1 MIIEAIII
9 GIIIGIFR
17 RGKLSRLEYLRIN
30 LSPLIIVALIS
41 YISIIVM
48 NLGSL
53 DFNSSLYN
61 VFLILTYALIII
73 VLTFNLD
80 KKFMFLPLIGVMMNF
95 ICMCVNSFRIPV
107 KNDIILS
114 LYGQETSNLLLTNKI
129 KYFIPAEDASL
140 SILGKIFSISD
151 YYIYDVILSI
161 GDIIIFI
168 GIILIIQELMT
179 DKFLKTRDS
188 ITLSK
193 SLYRKRKKY

>member
-80 KKFMFLPLIGVMMNF
+80 KKFMFLTLIGVMMNF

-140 SILGKIFSISD
+140 SVLGKIFSISD

>member
-9 GIIIGIFR
+9 GIIIGTIR
-17 RGKLSRLEYLRIN
+17 KGKLSRLEYLKIN
-30 LSPLIIVALIS
+30 LSPLIILSLIS
-41 YISIIVM
+41 YVSIIVM

-95 ICMCVNSFRIPV
+95 VCMCVNSFKIPV
-107 KNDIILS
+107 KSDIILS
-114 LYGQETSNLLLTNKI
+114 LYGEEMNNLLLANKI
-129 KYFIPAEDASL
+129 KYFIPAEGASL
-140 SILGKIFSISD
+140 NALGKLFSISD
-151 YYIYDVILSI
+151 YYFYDVILSI
-161 GDIIIFI
+161 GDIIIVV
-168 GIILIIQELMT
+168 GIVLIIQALMT
-179 DKFLKTRDS
+179 DKYLKTRDS

-193 SLYRKRKKY
+193 SLYRNKKKY

>member
-9 GIIIGIFR
+9 GIIIGTIR
-17 RGKLSRLEYLRIN
+17 KGKLSRLEYLKIN

-41 YISIIVM
+41 YVAIIVM

-53 DFNSSLYN
+53 DFNSNLYN
-61 VFLILTYALIII
+61 VFLVLTYALIIV

-80 KKFMFLPLIGVMMNF
+80 KKFMFLPLIGIMMNF
-95 ICMCVNSFRIPV
+95 ICMSVNSFRIPV

-114 LYGQETSNLLLTNKI
+114 IYGQETSNLLLANKI
-129 KYFIPAEDASL
+129 KFFIPAENANL
-140 SILGKIFSISD
+140 NALGKLFSIGD
-151 YYIYDVILSI
+151 YYLYDVILSI
-161 GDIIIFI
+161 GDIIIFV
-168 GIILIIQELMT
+168 GIILVIQELMT

-193 SLYRKRKKY
+193 SLYKKRKKY

>member
-9 GIIIGIFR
+9 GIIIGTVR
-17 RGKLSRLEYLRIN
+17 KGKLSRLEYLKIN
-30 LSPLIIVALIS
+30 LSPLIILSLIS
-41 YISIIVM
+41 YVSIIVM

-95 ICMCVNSFRIPV
+95 ICMCVNSFKIPV
-107 KNDIILS
+107 KSDIILK
-114 LYGQETSNLLLTNKI
+114 LYGEETSNLLLANKI
-129 KYFIPAEDASL
+129 KFFIPAEGANL
-140 SILGKIFSISD
+140 NALGKLFSISD
-151 YYIYDVILSI
+151 YYLYDVILSI
-161 GDIIIFI
+161 GDIIIFV

-179 DKFLKTRDS
+179 DKYLKTRDS

-193 SLYRKRKKY
+193 SLYKKKKR

>member
-1 MIIEAIII
+1 
-9 GIIIGIFR
+9 
-17 RGKLSRLEYLRIN
+17 
-30 LSPLIIVALIS
+30 
-41 YISIIVM
+41 M

-95 ICMCVNSFRIPV
+95 ICMCVNSFKIPV
-107 KNDIILS
+107 KSDIILK
-114 LYGQETSNLLLTNKI
+114 LYGEETSNLLLANKI
-129 KYFIPAEDASL
+129 KFFIPAEGANL
-140 SILGKIFSISD
+140 NALGKLFSISD
-151 YYIYDVILSI
+151 YYLYDVILSI
-161 GDIIIFI
+161 GDIIIFV

-179 DKFLKTRDS
+179 DKYLKTRDS

-193 SLYRKRKKY
+193 SLYKKKKR

>member
-9 GIIIGIFR
+9 GIIIGTLR
-17 RGKLSRLEYLRIN
+17 KGKLSRLEYLKIN
-30 LSPLIIVALIS
+30 LSPLIILSLIS
-41 YISIIVM
+41 YVSIIVM

-80 KKFMFLPLIGVMMNF
+80 KKFMFLPLIGAMMNF
-95 ICMCVNSFRIPV
+95 ICMCVNSFKIPV
-107 KNDIILS
+107 KSDIILS
-114 LYGQETSNLLLTNKI
+114 LYGEETSNLLLANKI
-129 KYFIPAEDASL
+129 KFFIPAEGANL
-140 SILGKIFSISD
+140 NALGKLFSISD
-151 YYIYDVILSI
+151 YYLYDVILSI
-161 GDIIIFI
+161 GDIIIFV

-179 DKFLKTRDS
+179 DKYLKTRDS

-193 SLYRKRKKY
+193 SLYKKKKKY

>member
-9 GIIIGIFR
+9 GIIIGTIR
-17 RGKLSRLEYLRIN
+17 KGKLSRLEYLKVN
-30 LSPLIIVALIS
+30 LSPLIILALIS
-41 YISIIVM
+41 FLSIIVM
-48 NLGSL
+48 NLGLL

-95 ICMCVNSFRIPV
+95 ICMCVNSFKIPV
-107 KNDIILS
+107 KSDIILS
-114 LYGQETSNLLLTNKI
+114 LYGEEMHSLLVANKV
-129 KYFIPAEDASL
+129 KFFMPAENANL
-140 SILGKIFSISD
+140 SALGKLFSLNQ

-161 GDIIIFI
+161 GDIIIFV
-168 GIILIIQELMT
+168 GIILVIQELMT
-179 DKFLKTRDS
+179 DKYLKTRDS

-193 SLYRKRKKY
+193 SLYKKKKRY

>member
-9 GIIIGIFR
+9 GIIIGTIR
-17 RGKLSRLEYLRIN
+17 KGKLSRLEYLKIN
-30 LSPLIIVALIS
+30 LSPLIILSLIS
-41 YISIIVM
+41 YVSIIVM

-61 VFLILTYALIII
+61 VFLVLTYALIII

-95 ICMCVNSFRIPV
+95 ICMCVNSFKIPV
-107 KNDIILS
+107 KSDIILS
-114 LYGQETSNLLLTNKI
+114 LYGEETSNLLLANKI
-129 KYFIPAEDASL
+129 KFFIPAEGANL
-140 SILGKIFSISD
+140 NALGKLFSISD
-151 YYIYDVILSI
+151 YYLYNVILSI
-161 GDIIIFI
+161 GDIIIFV

-179 DKFLKTRDS
+179 DKYLKTRDS

-193 SLYRKRKKY
+193 SLYKKKKKY